1 MRIGLW
7 CAWWRP
13 SVGLAAGGEISL
25 FSLRVCGMKENLKA
39 GCRMVKGG
47 RKAESSSFSWR
58 DAGILVFV
66 VVFFF
71 RPGDEIDNDNV
82 LGYYTIP
89 WRKPSLHRPLFKP
102 FYIKW
107 RHPNPAI
114 LSKKKFNNNNNTA
127 NTKATWGF
135 PIFRTEKPSFF
146 RAFSEKK
153 KTQSHLTSMGELQ
166 LKIWH

>member
-13 SVGLAAGGEISL
+13 SIGLAAGGEISL

-66 VVFFF
+66 AVFFF
-71 RPGDEIDNDNV
+71 RPGDDIDNDNV

-89 WRKPSLHRPLFKP
+89 WRKPSLNRPLFKP

-114 LSKKKFNNNNNTA
+114 LSKKNST
-127 NTKATWGF
+127 TITTQ
-135 PIFRTEKPSFF
+135 RTQKRLEVSRYFGRRNRPSSGHL
-146 RAFSEKK
+146 AKK
-153 KTQSHLTSMGELQ
+153 RKRKVTSLV
-166 LKIWH
+166 WASNS

>member
-13 SVGLAAGGEISL
+13 NIGLAAGGEMSL

-58 DAGILVFV
+58 DAGILVFIVV
-66 VVFFF
+66 VVFFL

-107 RHPNPAI
+107 RDPNPAI
-114 LSKKKFNNNNNTA
+114 LSKKNST
-127 NTKATWGF
+127 TITTQ
-135 PIFRTEKPSFF
+135 RTQKQLEVSRYFGRRNRPSSGHL
-146 RAFSEKK
+146 AKK
-153 KTQSHLTSMGELQ
+153 RKRKVT
-166 LKIWH
+166 

>member
-7 CAWWRP
+7 CAWCRP
-13 SVGLAAGGEISL
+13 NIGLAAGGEMSL

-58 DAGILVFV
+58 DAGILVFIVV
-66 VVFFF
+66 VVFFL

-107 RHPNPAI
+107 RDPNPAI
-114 LSKKKFNNNNNTA
+114 LSKKNST
-127 NTKATWGF
+127 TITTQ
-135 PIFRTEKPSFF
+135 RTQKQLEVSRYFGRRNRPSSGHL
-146 RAFSEKK
+146 AKK
-153 KTQSHLTSMGELQ
+153 RKRKVT
-166 LKIWH
+166 